1 MVTSPEGANVQ
12 RKHPVAVQPKGSLLD
27 GPNSD
32 AVDAKPLA
40 AWHMELLD
48 SAGVRYARHKQS
60 IIEHDRH

>member
-1 MVTSPEGANVQ
+1 MQ
-12 RKHPVAVQPKGSLLD
+12 RKQPVAVQPKGSLLD

-48 SAGVRYARHKQS
+48 SAGVRYTRHKQS